1 MPSFHKSGLCC
12 MPHGVSTILSGSQTH
27 FATAAV
33 VKWLPLFSM
42 PNLAQIVLKTLE
54 RMHEEETMVLH
65 AYCLLENQLHV
76 IGSSPDFRTGLQQFR
91 TETTKE
97 IVNALRHAEAKYF
110 LDQLRFVQ
118 GRRDRQVVF
127 RIWQDSFLPEVIP
140 DEETLVQKIEYVHM
154 RPVKRGYVSSANH
167 WRYSS
172 SAQYSG
178 SEGLIPINPLLPVSG
193 ETVQQ

>member
-1 MPSFHKSGLCC
+1 
-12 MPHGVSTILSGSQTH
+12 MPHGVSTILSESQTH

-42 PNLAQIVLKTLE
+42 PNMARIVLKTLE
-54 RMHEEETMVLH
+54 RMHENGTMVLH
-65 AYCLLENQLHV
+65 AYCLLENQLHL
-76 IGSSPDFRTGLQQFR
+76 IGSSRDFRTGLNQFR
-91 TETTKE
+91 TATTRE

-118 GRRDRQVVF
+118 GRRDRRLVF

-140 DEETLVQKIEYVHM
+140 DEETLVQKIEYIHM

-172 SAQYSG
+172 STQYCG
-178 SEGLIPINPLLPVSG
+178 GDGLIPINLLLPPSG
-193 ETVQQ
+193 ELVHQ